1 MGNDTVLVVARYKE
15 DLVWL
20 RDVPDEIDI
29 IVYNKGPGTLMVPRG
44 VVVSL
49 PNIGREADTYC
60 QHIVRN
66 YKRLH
71 RRTIFCQ
78 GDPFT
83 HAPHF
88 LEALHSRDQWSEFQP
103 LTMRYLEDPP
113 IPPPTVVELHGGSG
127 PNYTERMSC
136 YTLDSIYFKDVG
148 VQKLCGAYLEEHKL
162 PVGTN
167 IMHHHM
173 TQCGLKALLPVTT
186 EVISFNY
193 AAMFCVSLRMITQ
206 HRLST
211 FKNIIAKL
219 GSNHWVEASICER
232 MWMLLFDAT
241 SALKI
246 PECTVH
252 DVTTEE
258 GPV

>member
-44 VVVSL
+44 EVVSL

-127 PNYTERMSC
+127 PSYTERMSC

-162 PVGTN
+162 PAGTN

-173 TQCGLKALLPVTT
+173 AQCGVGQLLSAST
-186 EVISFNY
+186 EIISFNY
-193 AAMFCVSLRMITQ
+193 AAIFCVDARMIAQ
-206 HRLST
+206 HPRSVY
-211 FKNIIAKL
+211 KNIIAKL
-219 GSNHWVEASICER
+219 GSDHWVEASICER

-246 PECTVH
+246 PGRLVAH
-252 DVTTEE
+252 AAEE
-258 GPV
+258 GSV